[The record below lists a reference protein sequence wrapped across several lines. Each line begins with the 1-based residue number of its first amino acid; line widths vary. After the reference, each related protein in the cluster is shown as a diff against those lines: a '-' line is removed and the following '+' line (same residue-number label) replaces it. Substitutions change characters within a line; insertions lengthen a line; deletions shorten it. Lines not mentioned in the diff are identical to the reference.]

1 MMYSDKH
8 SSLEITGTEG
18 TALNGKKI
26 VMCITGSVAAYKAI
40 EAARLLM
47 RHGASVQCIQSPTA
61 AKLITPTYFT
71 WATGNPT
78 VSSLS
83 GDMEHIEIAD
93 HKKSDIII
101 VYPATANTIGKLANG
116 VDDTA
121 LSTILTTA
129 LGSGTPILICPAMH
143 DAIYN
148 NVAVQRNIKFLE
160 QSVRFLSPKIS
171 EGKAKVVEPS
181 ELLDAVTDILTK
193 PTVLRDRKVL
203 VVAGPTLERI
213 DPVRAI
219 TNMST
224 GMTGVLLAKE
234 LILDGCNVTMVYGPG
249 RERPPSGAKVINVT
263 SVSEMMEA
271 TIRES
276 REHYDIVIMMAAA
289 ADYAPSEYNRSKIDS
304 TSDDIKLVFTK
315 TPKIIDRIRD
325 AAPDSFLVGFKA
337 EVNTSEEDLIRIAR
351 TKLLESKADLMV
363 ANDVGD
369 GYQSDPENNKII
381 MVDAETHS
389 TSGRK
394 KKQDIVKFMK
404 EKIEEKWAEK
414 TNL

>member
-1 MMYSDKH
+1 MSKRHPSLDITSSDGIV
-8 SSLEITGTEG
+8 LE
-18 TALNGKKI
+18 GKSV

-40 EAARLLM
+40 EASRLLM
-47 RHGASVQCIQSPTA
+47 RHGASVQCVLSPTA

-71 WATGNPT
+71 WATGNPA
-78 VSSLS
+78 VSHL
-83 GDMEHIEIAD
+83 GGNMEHIELAD
-93 HKKSDIII
+93 YKKSDIII

-116 VDDTA
+116 IDDTA

-129 LGSGTPILICPAMH
+129 LGSGTPIIICPAMH

-160 QSVRFLSPKIS
+160 QSVRFLMPKIL
-171 EGKAKVVEPS
+171 EGKAKVVEPP
-181 ELLDAVTDILTK
+181 EVLDAVTGALTK
-193 PTVLRDRKVL
+193 PTLLRGRKVL

-224 GMTGVLLAKE
+224 GMTGVLLTKE

-249 RERPPSGAKVINVT
+249 RERSPSGAKVINVT
-263 SVSEMMEA
+263 SVAEMMEA
-271 TIRES
+271 TMRES
-276 REHYDIVIMMAAA
+276 KEHFDIIIMVAAA
-289 ADYAPSEYNRSKIDS
+289 ADYTPSEYNRTKIDS
-304 TSDDIKLVFTK
+304 TKDDIELVFTK
-315 TPKIIDRIRD
+315 TPKIIDQIRD
-325 AAPDSFLVGFKA
+325 VAPDSFLVGFKA
-337 EVNTSEEDLIRIAR
+337 EANISEEELIKSAR
-351 TKLLESKADLMV
+351 ERLKESRADMMV

-369 GYQSDPENNKII
+369 GYQSDPENNRII
-381 MVDAETHS
+381 IVDAKTHS
-389 TSGRK
+389 VSGRK

-404 EKIEEKWAEK
+404 EKIEEKWVEK

>member
-1 MMYSDKH
+1 MSEKH
-8 SSLEITGTEG
+8 PSLDIMSTEG
-18 TALNGKKI
+18 IELEGKNV
-26 VMCITGSVAAYKAI
+26 VMCIAGSVAAYKAI
-40 EAARLLM
+40 EASRLLM
-47 RHGASVQCIQSPTA
+47 RHGASVQCILSPTA
-61 AKLITPTYFT
+61 TKLITPMYFT

-78 VSSLS
+78 ISSL
-83 GDMEHIEIAD
+83 GGNMEHIELAD
-93 HKKSDIII
+93 YKKSDIII

-116 VDDTA
+116 IDDTA
-121 LSTILTTA
+121 LSTVLTTA
-129 LGSGTPILICPAMH
+129 LGSDTPILICPAMH

-148 NVAVQRNIKFLE
+148 NVAVQKNIKFLE
-160 QSVRFLSPKIS
+160 QSVRFLMPRIL
-171 EGKAKVVEPS
+171 EGKAKLVEPS
-181 ELLDAVTDILTK
+181 DVLDAVIGVLTR
-193 PTVLRDRKVL
+193 PTPLRGRRVL

-224 GMTGVLLAKE
+224 GMTGVLLVKE

-263 SVSEMMEA
+263 NVAEMMEA
-271 TIRES
+271 TMRES
-276 REHYDIVIMMAAA
+276 KEHFDIIVMLAAA
-289 ADYAPSEYNRSKIDS
+289 ADYTPSEYNRSKIDS
-304 TSDDIKLVFTK
+304 TGDDIKLAFTK

-337 EVNTSEEDLIRIAR
+337 EVNITEEELIKSAR
-351 TKLLESKADLMV
+351 TKLKESRADIVV

-369 GYQSDPENNKII
+369 GYQSDPENNRII
-381 MVDAETHS
+381 IVDAKTHS
-389 TSGRK
+389 VSGRK

-404 EKIEEKWAEK
+404 EKIEEKWAER

>member
-8 SSLEITGTEG
+8 SSLDITGSEG

-47 RHGASVQCIQSPTA
+47 RHGASVQCVQSPAA
-61 AKLITPTYFT
+61 AKLITSTYFT

-78 VSSLS
+78 VSSLG

-93 HKKSDIII
+93 HKKSDIVI

-289 ADYAPSEYNRSKIDS
+289 ADYTPSEYNRSKIDS
-304 TSDDIKLVFTK
+304 TGDDIKLVFTK

-337 EVNTSEEDLIRIAR
+337 EVNISEEDLIRIAR
-351 TKLLESKADLMV
+351 AKLLESKADLMV

-381 MVDAETHS
+381 IVDAEAHS